1 KGQKY
6 FAALDLIHGYHQLPL
21 APQCRRFTAFTTPLG
36 LYEWT
41 VLPFG
46 LKSAPAIFQK
56 TLQTLFSELLFH
68 GVLVYLDDIIVYAKD
83 KDQFLARLREVFNRL
98 NAFGLTLNKEK
109 CTLGCSKVDYLG
121 WEISEHGQRISE
133 SRLQGIKDLERAHGA
148 HWNKRPLAWSETDH
162 RNLTFVLKNTSPK
175 VMRWRLE
182 LAEYQFEIRHIAGK
196 QNVVADTL
204 SLKEDEA
211 DVRYLVVIV
220 DNFSRF
226 TELVPTIS
234 TTGEEAADALI
245 AAVVSRHGV
254 PECIRSD
261 SGRQYDNGLLKRLCE
276 RLKIVQSFTH
286 PHHHESNGIV
296 ERKNQDIGKH
306 LRKMY
311 SEGLRKQEWVD
322 AVPLIMSLLNDTPCS
337 TTGMSPRELLYG
349 TDSGKF
355 SLLKRLTK
363 EDSENPSTDDE
374 LKTIYKNYLSL
385 LDHRL
390 KQKRSTASRK
400 QE

>member
-1 KGQKY
+1 LNGLLVNEDGMIVIPDEDEDLQNELTRKLHKHVLGGHLGITGT
-6 FAALDLIHGYHQLPL
+6 AAK
-21 APQCRRFTAFTTPLG
+21 
-36 LYEWT
+36 
-41 VLPFG
+41 
-46 LKSAPAIFQK
+46 LK
-56 TLQTLFSELLFH
+56 
-68 GVLVYLDDIIVYAKD
+68 D
-83 KDQFLARLREVFNRL
+83 ARLYWN
-98 NAFGLTLNKEK
+98 
-109 CTLGCSKVDYLG
+109 
-121 WEISEHGQRISE
+121 GQRKTIECVVRSC
-133 SRLQGIKDLERAHGA
+133 LTCQK
-148 HWNKRPLAWSETDH
+148 NKHLPP
-162 RNLTFVLKNTSPK
+162 PK
-175 VMRWRLE
+175 VMGTIMRQRP
-182 LAEYQFEIRHIAGK
+182 FEEVSIDTFGP
-196 QNVVADTL
+196 VV
-204 SLKEDEA
+204 KEDEA

-400 QE
+400 QELFQSKQKEKYDEDDAFIEGEKVLLKRIERKRKGQSINLGPYVIVERKSKFYYLIRGLNGGAPQK